1 MTFPGFQRTYSRS
14 CHIRIHKGDVKQ
26 GRNSQEE
33 QNWSFKARSWFL
45 TKHFATLWTAAC
57 QVFPSFT
64 ISSSLLKLMSIES
77 VMPVTHLI
85 LCCPLLLLPSIF
97 PVIRVFSNQ
106 SAPWIR
112 WPMSWSFTFSLGPS
126 NKYSGLISFTT
137 DWLDLLAV
145 QGTLFSIPTV
155 QKHQFFHPQP
165 FLLSSSHIHTW
176 LLGKLQLW
184 LDGPLSAK

>member
-33 QNWSFKARSWFL
+33 QNWSFKARSWLL

-77 VMPVTHLI
+77 VMPSNPLI
-85 LCCPLLLLPSIF
+85 LSLPSALALNLF
-97 PVIRVFSNQ
+97 RLRVFSNEL
-106 SAPWIR
+106 ALRIR
-112 WPMSWSFTFSLGPS
+112 WPKYYSFSFSINPF
-126 NKYSGLISFTT
+126 NEYSGLISTRI
-137 DWLDLLAV
+137 DWLDLFAV
-145 QGTLFSIPTV
+145 QGPLKS
-155 QKHQFFHPQP
+155 
-165 FLLSSSHIHTW
+165 LLQHHSSSLTYISLYYFHTRRSMEIVQ
-176 LLGKLQLW
+176 GYIC
-184 LDGPLSAK
+184 